1 MKIETMRDF
10 RQEVI
15 LQLEVQGDMTT
26 LDAETLLEV
35 NEEIFLDGY
44 FSGDVAE
51 NIASKILQ
59 GY

>member
-59 GY
+59 SY